1 MSALHLGVVHGDLLA
16 FDADVVV
23 VKHAQAFYAADGA
36 VAERLVTL
44 GCTWQSL
51 EVAPGRSN
59 WVETRG
65 TLKSP
70 LSLFLGTGSVSKLGY
85 HEIRQLAVRLVTS
98 LEERPGVRH
107 VACTTHGVGFGLDE
121 DESVL
126 ALVGGL
132 VDAFQRGL
140 GPASLERITV
150 VEKREGRARR
160 MQVALQEGL
169 GATPGVSAQ
178 PGGGFLVQRQQ
189 GFLAAPA
196 LASAG
201 TSSSTKPHAFVA
213 MPFLPELEDV
223 FHYAILASVKGAG
236 LLCERVDQAVFDGL
250 IIERIRERIETARV
264 VVADLSYSNPNV
276 YLEVGYAWGRQRPVI
291 LCVRDVNELRFDVKG
306 HRCLVYRSIRE
317 LEGLL
322 ARELAAVLGPNS

>member
-1 MSALHLGVVHGDLLA
+1 MSALHLGVVHADLLT
-16 FDADVVV
+16 FDCDVVV
-23 VKHAQAFYAADGA
+23 LKHAQGFYAADGA

-44 GCTWQSL
+44 GLTWQSL
-51 EVAPGRSN
+51 EVPAGAAA

-70 LSLFLGTGSVSKLGY
+70 LALFLGTVPLSKLGY
-85 HEIRQLAVRLVTS
+85 HEIRQLAVRLLKA
-98 LEERPGVRH
+98 LEDRPGLRH

-132 VDAFQRGL
+132 VEAFQRGA
-140 GPASLERITV
+140 GPSSLERITV

-160 MQVALQEGL
+160 MQVALRDGL
-169 GATPGVSAQ
+169 GDTAGVTAQ

-189 GFLAAPA
+189 GFLPAAA

-213 MPFLPELEDV
+213 MPFVPELEDV
-223 FHYAILASVKGAG
+223 FHYAIATPVKQAG

-264 VVADLSYSNPNV
+264 VIADLSYSNPNV

-291 LCVRDVNELRFDVKG
+291 LCVRDLNELRFDVKG

-322 ARELAAVLGPNS
+322 ARELAAVVR